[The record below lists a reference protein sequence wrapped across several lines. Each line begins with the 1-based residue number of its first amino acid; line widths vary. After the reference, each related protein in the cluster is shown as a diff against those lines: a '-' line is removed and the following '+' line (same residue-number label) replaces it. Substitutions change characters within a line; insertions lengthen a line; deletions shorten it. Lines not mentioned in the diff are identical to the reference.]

1 MISFFVFNLIVSICL
16 YLPFFLFLCLC
27 AWAALIEKIRHV
39 TGVEKAVMD
48 YLKDKEKYERWKR
61 YLQDEERAEAAL
73 SAAERG
79 E

>member
-1 MISFFVFNLIVSICL
+1 MNIFFVFNVIVSACL

-27 AWAALIEKIRHV
+27 AWASLIEKIRTV
-39 TGVEKAVMD
+39 TGVEQAVME
-48 YLKDKEKYERWKR
+48 YLKNKHQYELWKR
-61 YLQDEERAEAAL
+61 LQDEERAEAVL